1 MISTDLKIVFNIN
14 EMKRTFFVI
23 IFFLFISTCLLAQK
37 PEPVIVKAGT
47 NLNDYFPM
55 KERYLY
61 PEFTQGKGF
70 FQNNRIV
77 PCLFNFNLLSGEIEF
92 ISSKDT
98 LLIAKKQEIVS
109 IVVARDTF
117 YYHDTYLQL
126 IQGGSIKVY
135 LRRGLKIQDIRKEGA
150 MGSVNRSAA
159 SDSYSFLIL
168 GKRTLDLKPTEDIL
182 LQKTEEYLFSLRGG
196 DYIPFTKKNILRV
209 IQGKDEVIKDFI
221 KSNKIDFESR
231 EGILRMTDFVNI
243 LL

>member
-1 MISTDLKIVFNIN
+1 
-14 EMKRTFFVI
+14 MKRTFFVI
-23 IFFLFISTCLLAQK
+23 ISFLFVSTCLLAQK

-61 PEFTQGKGF
+61 PEFMHGKGF

-109 IVVARDTF
+109 IVVAKDTF
-117 YYHDTYLQL
+117 YYHDAYLQL
-126 IQGGSIKVY
+126 IQNGPLK
-135 LRRGLKIQDIRKEGA
+135 LFLKRGLKIQDIRKEGA

-182 LQKTEEYLFSLRGG
+182 LQKTEEYFYSLDGVDYLPFSR
-196 DYIPFTKKNILRV
+196 KNILKIR
-209 IQGKDEVIKDFI
+209 QLKEDVIKDFI

-231 EGILRMTDFVNI
+231 EDMIRLTDYVNM
-243 LL
+243 LLYGNAGKP

>member
-1 MISTDLKIVFNIN
+1 
-14 EMKRTFFVI
+14 MKWILFVI
-23 IFFLFISTCLLAQK
+23 YLVLFTNSWLSAQK
-37 PEPVIVKAGT
+37 LEPVIVKAGT
-47 NLNDYFPM
+47 NLNDYFPNS
-55 KERYLY
+55 ERYLY

-109 IVVARDTF
+109 IVVAKDTF
-117 YYHDTYLQL
+117 YYHDAYLQL
-126 IQGGSIKVY
+126 IQGGKFKVY
-135 LRRGLKIQDIRKEGA
+135 LKRGLKIQDIRKEGA

-182 LQKTEEYLFSLRGG
+182 LQKTEEYFYSLYGG
-196 DYIPFTKKNILRV
+196 DYFPFTRKNILRV
-209 IQGKDEVIKDFI
+209 QQGKEEVIKDFI
-221 KSNKIDFESR
+221 KSNKIDFNSR
-231 EGILRMTDFVNI
+231 DGLLRLADYVSS
-243 LL
+243 LLSGNQR

>member
-1 MISTDLKIVFNIN
+1 
-14 EMKRTFFVI
+14 MKRTFFVI
-23 IFFLFISTCLLAQK
+23 FNFLFISTCLLAQK
-37 PEPVIVKAGT
+37 PEAVIVKAGT
-47 NLNDYFPM
+47 NLNGYFPM

-109 IVVARDTF
+109 IVVAQDTF
-117 YYHDTYLQL
+117 YYHESYLQL
-126 IQGGSIKVY
+126 IQNGPLK
-135 LRRGLKIQDIRKEGA
+135 LFLKRGLKIQDIRKEGA

-182 LQKTEEYLFSLRGG
+182 LQKTEEYCYSLDGV
-196 DYIPFTKKNILRV
+196 DYIPFTRKNILKVRQV
-209 IQGKDEVIKDFI
+209 KEEVVKDFI

-231 EGILRMTDFVNI
+231 EDMIRLTDYVNM
-243 LL
+243 LLSGNVGKP

>member
-1 MISTDLKIVFNIN
+1 
-14 EMKRTFFVI
+14 MKRTLFVI
-23 IFFLFISTCLLAQK
+23 ILVVFINNWLSAQK
-37 PEPVIVKAGT
+37 LEPVIVKAGT

-55 KERYLY
+55 SKRYLY
-61 PEFTQGKGF
+61 PEFTLGKGF

-109 IVVARDTF
+109 IVVAQDTF
-117 YYHDTYLQL
+117 YYHEAYLQL
-126 IQGGSIKVY
+126 IQNGPLKVV
-135 LRRGLKIQDIRKEGA
+135 LKRGLKIQDIRKEGA

-182 LQKTEEYLFSLRGG
+182 LQKTEEYFYSLDGV
-196 DYIPFTKKNILRV
+196 DYIPFTRKNILKVRQV
-209 IQGKDEVIKDFI
+209 KEDVIKDFI
-221 KSNKIDFESR
+221 KSNKIDFDSR
-231 EGILRMTDFVNI
+231 EGILRLTDFVNM
-243 LL
+243 LLTQKFGKSK

>member
-1 MISTDLKIVFNIN
+1 
-14 EMKRTFFVI
+14 MKRTLFVI
-23 IFFLFISTCLLAQK
+23 ILVVFINTWVQAQK
-37 PEPVIVKAGT
+37 LEPVIVKAGT

-55 KERYLY
+55 SQRYLY
-61 PEFTQGKGF
+61 PEFTLGKGF

-109 IVVARDTF
+109 IVIAKDTF
-117 YYHDTYLQL
+117 YYHEAYLQL
-126 IQGGSIKVY
+126 IQGGKIK
-135 LRRGLKIQDIRKEGA
+135 LFLKRGLKIQDIRKEGA

-182 LQKTEEYLFSLRGG
+182 LQKTEEYFFSFDGV
-196 DYIPFTKKNILRV
+196 DYFPFTRKNILRV
-209 IQGKDEVIKDFI
+209 RQVKEELVKDFI

-231 EGILRMTDFVNI
+231 EDIIRLTDYMNM
-243 LL
+243 LLSGNAGKP